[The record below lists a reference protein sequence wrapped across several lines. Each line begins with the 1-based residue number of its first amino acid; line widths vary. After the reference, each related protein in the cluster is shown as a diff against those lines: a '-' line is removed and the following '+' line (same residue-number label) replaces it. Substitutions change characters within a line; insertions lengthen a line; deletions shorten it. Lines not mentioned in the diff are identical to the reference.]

1 MLPCYRISV
10 YTGAE
15 GNTAAKGN
23 GGAEAEGD
31 AVAEGDS
38 GTEGDAKGEVRAAA
52 YTLPLS
58 LAFRAPKER
67 SVNLEEIVCIL

>member
-1 MLPCYRISV
+1 MLPYYRISV
-10 YTGAE
+10 CTGAK
-15 GNTAAKGN
+15 GNTAAKGD
-23 GGAEAEGD
+23 GGAEA
-31 AVAEGDS
+31 
-38 GTEGDAKGEVRAAA
+38 EGDAKGEVRAAA